1 MAYIKGI
8 IPKDKV
14 PNLLHYLG
22 EQGFNVIMGKSVYEL
37 GQVLVNG
44 RHMAITVNNKGV
56 VGIPE
61 DLEVYVIAY
70 LQEAMEDGV
79 IISDTKRLD
88 FMLDKHRKVIFEN
101 VWGRHTETYVE
112 EGFMA
117 DRKYAPV
124 VTTEPFAEWSEVF
137 KKSIQRQAIDLAI
150 TEFEQNEKSDQQN

>member
-1 MAYIKGI
+1 MAHIKGI

-14 PNLLHYLG
+14 PNLLHYLC
-22 EQGFNVIMGKSVYEL
+22 EQGFNVVMGKSIYEL

-61 DLEVYVIAY
+61 DLEVYVITF

-79 IISDTKRLD
+79 VISDTKRLD
-88 FMLDKHRKVIFEN
+88 FMLQNHRKVIFEN
-101 VWGRHTETYVE
+101 CWGLHTETYVE

-117 DRKYAPV
+117 ERKYAPV
-124 VTTEPFAEWSEVF
+124 VTTEPFQEWSEEF

-150 TEFEQNEKSDQQN
+150 TEFKQNEKDN